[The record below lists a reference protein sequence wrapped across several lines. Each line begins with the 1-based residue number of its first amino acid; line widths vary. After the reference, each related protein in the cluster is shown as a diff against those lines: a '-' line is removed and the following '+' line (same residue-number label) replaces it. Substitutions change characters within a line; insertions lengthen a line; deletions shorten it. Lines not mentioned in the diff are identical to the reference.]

1 VSPGSTPETEGGR
14 RELTGLVVRGVGWV
28 AASQGAVQ
36 LLAFVTSVVIAR
48 ALLPREVGL
57 AGEALVFASLALAM
71 LEFGLAAVL
80 VQRPQLSEEDKSTAF
95 WTATLFGLGLTLVG
109 VALSWPIADLY
120 GEPRVQS
127 LFAVLS
133 LSFVFAAPGVV
144 QGALLTRE
152 LKFRSL
158 ELRVIVATTISSV
171 TGMSLAVAGAGPW
184 AIVSQYLAIT
194 SASTIFLWRSSPWRP
209 RAIISR
215 ASLGNMAGFTTHVF
229 GTRVLT
235 WGNQNVDNFLIGRFL
250 GAASLAVY
258 SIAFNVIVTPVNR
271 IATPLMQ
278 VFFPAF
284 SRMRDPARIAG
295 AWLRAVR
302 MIALVVVPAMLTLVV
317 VAPDFVAV
325 LFGPK
330 WHRAG
335 PVVQILAPVG
345 LLQSLMTLNNG
356 ILQSLDRTRV
366 LFRFS
371 LVMSAVTVGAFA
383 AGLPWGLHGVATAYL
398 LVTLVLQPMFLRLT
412 TRAVGISAA
421 EWFRSIWGVIQAGA
435 GMLAAE
441 LAVHEALVSAGVPA
455 GARLAAA
462 LLVGALVFVP
472 LIAWRAPEVTGEIR
486 ALIARRRGSVAAAA
500 PEGAEAQV

>member
-1 VSPGSTPETEGGR
+1 
-14 RELTGLVVRGVGWV
+14 VGWV

-36 LLAFVTSVVIAR
+36 VLAFITSVVIAR
-48 ALLPREVGL
+48 ALQPREVGL

-80 VQRPQLSEEDKSTAF
+80 VQRAQLSEEDKSTAF
-95 WTATLFGLGLTLVG
+95 WMATLFGLGLTLLG
-109 VALSWPIADLY
+109 VALSGPIADLY

-127 LFAVLS
+127 LFAVVS
-133 LSFVFAAPGVV
+133 LAFVFAAPGVV

-158 ELRVIVATTISSV
+158 ELRVIVATTISCV
-171 TGMSLAVAGAGPW
+171 IGMALAVAGAGPW

-209 RAIISR
+209 RAIVSV
-215 ASLGNMAGFTTHVF
+215 ASLRNMAGFTGHVF
-229 GTRVLT
+229 GTRILT

-250 GAASLAVY
+250 GAASLAIY
-258 SIAFNVIVTPVNR
+258 AIAFNVIVTPVNR

-284 SRMRDPARIAG
+284 SRMSDRMRIAA

-302 MIALVVVPAMLTLVV
+302 MIALLVVPAMLSLVV

-335 PVVQILAPVG
+335 PIVQILAPVG
-345 LLQSLMTLNNG
+345 LLQALMTLNNG
-356 ILQSLDRTRV
+356 ILQSLDRTRI
-366 LFRFS
+366 LFRYS
-371 LVMSAVTVGAFA
+371 VVMSVVTVGAFA
-383 AGLPWGLHGVATAYL
+383 SGLPWGLQGVATAYL
-398 LVTLVLQPMFLRLT
+398 LVTLVLQPVFLWLT
-412 TRAVGISAA
+412 TRVVGISTL
-421 EWFRSIWGVIQAGA
+421 EWFRSIWGVVQAGA
-435 GMLAAE
+435 GMLLAE
-441 LAVHEALVSAGVPA
+441 LGVHEALLGAGVPA

-462 LLVGALVFVP
+462 LAVGALAFVP
-472 LIAWRAPEVTGEIR
+472 LVAWRAPEVTAEIR
-486 ALIARRRGSVAAAA
+486 ALVARRRGSVGATT
-500 PEGAEAQV
+500 PEPAEGQV